1 MKELLIHNITKKLND
16 EQKEI
21 KGQKERVMAEPVKKA
36 LIDFSEQDSEF
47 AQAIMEHSGTFSDC
61 MKAVAKDVGNHIS
74 DIEAYRRA
82 VQFYFNGAD
91 INFTMTV
98 NLCASAGVNAPSGSM
113 SFSLEDLL
121 EV

>member
-1 MKELLIHNITKKLND
+1 MNELMIHNITEKLNK

-21 KGQKERVMAEPVKKA
+21 KGQKEKVMAEPVKKA
-36 LIDFSEQDSEF
+36 LIDFSKQDREF
-47 AQAIMEHSGTFSDC
+47 AQAIMEHSGTFAEC
-61 MKAVAKDVGNHIS
+61 MVAVAKDVGNHIS

-82 VQFYFNGAD
+82 VQFYFSGAD

-98 NLCASAGVNAPSGSM
+98 NLCASVGGTTPSGSM

>member
-1 MKELLIHNITKKLND
+1 MNELMIHNIQKKLNE
-16 EQKEI
+16 EQNKITGNKE
-21 KGQKERVMAEPVKKA
+21 KAMAEAVKKA
-36 LIDFSEQDSEF
+36 LIDFSKQDSEF
-47 AQAIMEHSGTFSDC
+47 AQAIMEHSGTFAEC
-61 MKAVAKDVGNHIS
+61 MVAVAKDVGNHIS